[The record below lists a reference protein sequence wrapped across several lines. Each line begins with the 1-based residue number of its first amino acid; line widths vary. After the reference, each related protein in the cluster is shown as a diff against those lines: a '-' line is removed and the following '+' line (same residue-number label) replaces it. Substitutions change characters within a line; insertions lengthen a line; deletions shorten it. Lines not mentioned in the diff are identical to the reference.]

1 MTDYQQPPRERKRG
15 RPFDA
20 ARLRAL
26 AIAYVGKYATNSGKL
41 RAYLKRKL
49 GERGWEGEDL
59 PPVDDIVG
67 QCAALGYVDDEAFA
81 AQRAASLSRRG
92 FGPIRIRSSLRAAH
106 VDAQLAAQTSNLSGD
121 EAIEAALVY
130 ARRKRFVIGD
140 DPATN
145 RKMIAAFLRA
155 GHNYDIVR
163 RIIDQLKTD
172 DDDSGARH

>member
-1 MTDYQQPPRERKRG
+1 MPDYQQSPRERKRA

-49 GERGWEGEDL
+49 SERGWEGEAL

-67 QCAALGYVDDEAFA
+67 QCAELGYVDDEAFA
-81 AQRAASLSRRG
+81 VGRAASLSRRG
-92 FGPIRIRSSLRAAH
+92 FGSTRIRASLRAVH
-106 VDAQLAAQTSNLSGD
+106 VDAELAAQTSSMNGD
-121 EAIEAALVY
+121 EAIAAALVF
-130 ARRKRFVIGD
+130 ARRKRFVIDD
-140 DPATN
+140 DPATK

-163 RIIDQLKTD
+163 RIIDQLKTG